1 MSKTMKPVINATV
14 SARTQALLGALRTAI
29 TLDRLDVPELT
40 APAVPSNYAD
50 VKAGL
55 SRMAERFIDPARAEG
70 KRTGADDVARELG
83 AVLAQAARSG
93 MPLAD
98 LPAALDYDA
107 AMVQYRGQQAHYL
120 KSSDAHA
127 ALLAESVQTWLADLL
142 AVLSVR
148 GVLGADVVQ
157 DAAAAGNKTMAATAL
172 DLVAREKLNTA
183 GAADLPVMAAGRGL
197 MVLLAAGVDPAELVL
212 HDLEVLVALAGNE
225 IIPATLP
232 GAGLSAADLSFRAGT
247 SLVKVSTR
255 GAVLYREAETQGG
268 RVVLPHSVLVAVS
281 QTALEQLQAEVGER
295 LARTPH
301 RFQEAAVGNSSLD
314 RSRRVVHGGGLGGF
328 AATIG

>member
-1 MSKTMKPVINATV
+1 MTKTNKPVINATV
-14 SARTQALLGALRTAI
+14 SPRTHALLGALRTAI
-29 TLDRLDVPELT
+29 TLSRLDVPELA

-55 SRMAERFIDPARAEG
+55 SRMAEHFIDPARAEG
-70 KRTGADDVARELG
+70 KRTGADDVTRELG

-107 AMVQYRGQQAHYL
+107 AMVQYRGQQTQYL
-120 KSSDAHA
+120 RSSDEHA
-127 ALLAESVQTWLADLL
+127 ARQAEAIQTWLADLL

-148 GVLGADVVQ
+148 EVLGADVVQ

-197 MVLLAAGVDPAELVL
+197 MVLLAAGVDPAELEL
-212 HDLEVLVALAGNE
+212 ADLEVLVALVGNE

-247 SLVKVSTR
+247 SLVKVSPR

-281 QTALEQLQAEVGER
+281 QTTLEQLQGEVSER

-301 RFQEAAVGNSSLD
+301 RFQEVAVGNSSLD
-314 RSRRVVHGGGLGGF
+314 RSRRVVHGGGLGAY
-328 AATIG
+328 AATLG

>member
-1 MSKTMKPVINATV
+1 MTKTNKQVINATV
-14 SARTQALLGALRTAI
+14 SPRTQALLGALRTAI
-29 TLDRLDVPELT
+29 TLDRLEVPELT
-40 APAVPSNYAD
+40 APAVPDNYAA
-50 VKAGL
+50 VKTGL
-55 SRMAERFIDPARAEG
+55 HGLAEKFIDPARAEG

-107 AMVQYRGQQAHYL
+107 VMLQYRGQQAHYL
-120 KSSDAHA
+120 RSSDEHA
-127 ALLAESVQTWLADLL
+127 ARQAADIQTWLADLL
-142 AVLSVR
+142 AVLKVR
-148 GVLGADVVQ
+148 EVLGADVVQ
-157 DAAAAGNKTMAATAL
+157 DAAGAGNKTMAATAL
-172 DLVAREKLNTA
+172 DLVARERLNTA

-212 HDLEVLVALAGNE
+212 HDLEVLVGLAGSE
-225 IIPATLP
+225 IVPAILP

-281 QTALEQLQAEVGER
+281 PDALGQLQAEVGER
-295 LARTPH
+295 LARVPH

-314 RSRRVVHGGGLGGF
+314 RSRRVIQGGGLGGF

>member
-1 MSKTMKPVINATV
+1 MTKTKPVINATV
-14 SARTQALLGALRTAI
+14 SPRAHALLGALRTAV
-29 TLDRLDVPELT
+29 TLDRLDVPELA
-40 APAVPSNYAD
+40 APARPANYAA

-55 SRMAERFIDPARAEG
+55 DRMAERFIDPARAEV
-70 KRTGADDVARELG
+70 KRYGADDVARELG
-83 AVLAQAARSG
+83 EVFAQVVRAG

-98 LPAALDYDA
+98 LPAALDYDNA
-107 AMVQYRGQQAHYL
+107 AQTYRDQQMHYFRT
-120 KSSDAHA
+120 SDAHA
-127 ALLAESVQTWLADLL
+127 ARRAEAVQTWLTDLL
-142 AVLSVR
+142 AVISVR
-148 GVLGADVVQ
+148 EVLGDDVVQ
-157 DAAAAGNKTMAATAL
+157 DAAGAGNKTMAATAL

-197 MVLLAAGVDPAELVL
+197 MVLLATGVDPAELAL
-212 HDLEVLVALAGNE
+212 HDLEVLVALAGAE

-232 GAGLSAADLSFRAGT
+232 DAGLSAADLSFRAGT

-281 QTALEQLQAEVGER
+281 PDALEQLQAEVGER

-314 RSRRVVHGGGLGGF
+314 RSRRVVHGGGLGAY
-328 AATIG
+328 AATLG

>member
-1 MSKTMKPVINATV
+1 MTKTNKPVINATV
-14 SARTQALLGALRTAI
+14 SPRTQALLGALRTAI
-29 TLDRLDVPELT
+29 TLDRLEVPELT

-98 LPAALDYDA
+98 LPAALDHDS
-107 AMVQYRGQQAHYL
+107 AMVQYRGQQEQYL
-120 KSSDAHA
+120 RSSDAHA
-127 ALLAESVQTWLADLL
+127 ACQAEAIQTWLADLL

-148 GVLGADVVQ
+148 EVLGDDLVQ

-212 HDLEVLVALAGNE
+212 TDLEVLVALAGIE

-232 GAGLSAADLSFRAGT
+232 GAGLAAADLAFRAGT
-247 SLVKVSTR
+247 SLVKVGTR

-268 RVVLPHSVLVAVS
+268 RVVLPHSVLVALS
-281 QTALEQLQAEVGER
+281 PDALEQLQGEVSER

-314 RSRRVVHGGGLGGF
+314 RSRRVVHGGGLN
-328 AATIG
+328 AYADSIR

>member
-1 MSKTMKPVINATV
+1 MTKTNKPVINATV
-14 SARTQALLGALRTAI
+14 SSRTQALLGALRTAI
-29 TLDRLDVPELT
+29 TLDRLAVPELT
-40 APAVPSNYAD
+40 APVVPSNYAA

-93 MPLAD
+93 MPLAN
-98 LPAALDYDA
+98 LPAALEYDA
-107 AMVQYRGQQAHYL
+107 AMQQHRGQQAHYL
-120 KSSDAHA
+120 RSSDEHA
-127 ALLAESVQTWLADLL
+127 ARQVEAIQTWLADLL
-142 AVLSVR
+142 AVIKVR
-148 GVLGADVVQ
+148 EVLGDDVVQ

-212 HDLEVLVALAGNE
+212 TDLEVLAALAGNE

-232 GAGLSAADLSFRAGT
+232 DAGLSAADLSFRAGT

-255 GAVLYREAETQGG
+255 GTVLYREAETQGG
-268 RVVLPHSVLVAVS
+268 RVVLPHSVLAAVS
-281 QTALEQLQAEVGER
+281 QTALEQLQGEVGER

>member
-1 MSKTMKPVINATV
+1 MSKINKQVINATV
-14 SARTQALLGALRTAI
+14 SPRTQALLGALRTAI
-29 TLDRLDVPELT
+29 TLGRLDVPELT
-40 APAVPSNYAD
+40 APAVPQNYAD

-83 AVLAQAARSG
+83 SVLAQAARSG

-98 LPAALDYDA
+98 LPAAIQYDDEA
-107 AMVQYRGQQAHYL
+107 RKYRGQQAQYL
-120 KSSDAHA
+120 RSSDEHA
-127 ALLAESVQTWLADLL
+127 ARQAEAIQTWLADLL
-142 AVLSVR
+142 AVLHVR
-148 GVLGADVVQ
+148 GVLGNDVVQ
-157 DAAAAGNKTMAATAL
+157 DAAGAGNKTMAATAL

-212 HDLEVLVALAGNE
+212 TDLEVLVALAGSE

-268 RVVLPHSVLVAVS
+268 RVVVPHSVLVAVS
-281 QTALEQLQAEVGER
+281 QTALEQLQVEVGER

-314 RSRRVVHGGGLGGF
+314 RSRRVLHGGGLGGF
-328 AATIG
+328 AAIIG